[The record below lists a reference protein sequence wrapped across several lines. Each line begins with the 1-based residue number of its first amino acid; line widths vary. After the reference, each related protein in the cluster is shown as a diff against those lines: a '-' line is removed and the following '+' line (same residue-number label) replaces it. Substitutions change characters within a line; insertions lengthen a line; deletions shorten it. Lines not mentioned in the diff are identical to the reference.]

1 MRLRS
6 LIVAVLSAFLGL
18 MAAANAFAADKR
30 FYDSQGRY
38 QGRQDASGRYYA
50 LKVGIK
56 ERWTPT
62 DVITT
67 PGDATKAGKTATAAT
82 MTRKAATKAN
92 RTLGG
97 ATTIRRDATKGGAM
111 PTAVTTTRRAVIR
124 DAISKLGRCD
134 QSPAFSSSVHSQ

>member
-1 MRLRS
+1 MQ
-6 LIVAVLSAFLGL
+6 AV
-18 MAAANAFAADKR
+18 DTTT
-30 FYDSQGRY
+30 
-38 QGRQDASGRYYA
+38 

-124 DAISKLGRCD
+124 DAISNRTLRSEAGFFFLRPFAIG
-134 QSPAFSSSVHSQ
+134 SLR

>member
-1 MRLRS
+1 MQ
-6 LIVAVLSAFLGL
+6 AV
-18 MAAANAFAADKR
+18 DTTT
-30 FYDSQGRY
+30 
-38 QGRQDASGRYYA
+38 

-82 MTRKAATKAN
+82 MTRNAATKEQ
-92 RTLGG
+92 RTILI
-97 ATTIRRDATKGGAM
+97 ATTLRKDATKVCST
-111 PTAVTTTRRAVIR
+111 PTAVTTTRRAVTR

>member
-1 MRLRS
+1 MQ
-6 LIVAVLSAFLGL
+6 AV
-18 MAAANAFAADKR
+18 DTTT
-30 FYDSQGRY
+30 
-38 QGRQDASGRYYA
+38 

-97 ATTIRRDATKGGAM
+97 ATTIRYQGRRDANGRYYDSQG
-111 PTAVTTTRRAVIR
+111 RYQGR
-124 DAISKLGRCD
+124 DK
-134 QSPAFSSSVHSQ
+134 

>member
-18 MAAANAFAADKR
+18 MAAANVFAADR
-30 FYDSQGRY
+30 MQAVDTTTP
-38 QGRQDASGRYYA
+38 
-50 LKVGIK
+50 KVGIK

-92 RTLGG
+92 RTLGV

-111 PTAVTTTRRAVIR
+111 PTAVTTTRRAVTR